1 MTFRLWV
8 LSMAKSA
15 DYLDPNRDLN
25 QEQLYYAYLASQKVK
40 ITLRNFLAVLV
51 RNQLSNM
58 RKK

>member
-1 MTFRLWV
+1 
-8 LSMAKSA
+8 MAKSA

-25 QEQLYYAYLASQKVK
+25 QEQLYYAYIASQKVK